1 MLKKT
6 FAFLALA
13 VVTAAHAGTPA
24 PAAISPTVAPSDIS
38 YNNVSLSW
46 LRQWAQFNPLD
57 VDSNGIALGLEYSPA
72 NNFYVAANGAWSDMN
87 FTIPGAHMS
96 ANYWTLNSGIGGY
109 IPLTGNI
116 HFVTE
121 VGASYAEVG
130 SVAGVGSQNGWGV
143 YVTPHLRAKFGA
155 FETHAGVTY
164 NSNGG
169 ALADWSGFLRLLY
182 EVCPSADIFATGTI
196 GLSDS
201 SGLDDLF
208 GLNLGVRYK
217 F

>member
-6 FAFLALA
+6 FALLVLA
-13 VVTAAHAGTPA
+13 VVTAAKAGTPA

-46 LRQWAQFNPLD
+46 LHQWAQLSPLD
-57 VDSNGIALGLEYSPA
+57 IDSNGIALGLEYSPA

-87 FTIPGAHMS
+87 FSIPGLHGS

-121 VGASYAEVG
+121 VGASYAELTSN
-130 SVAGVGSQNGWGV
+130 SVVIPHNGWGV

-155 FETHAGVTY
+155 FEAHAGVTY
-164 NSNGG
+164 NSNDS

-201 SGLDDLF
+201 NGLDDVF